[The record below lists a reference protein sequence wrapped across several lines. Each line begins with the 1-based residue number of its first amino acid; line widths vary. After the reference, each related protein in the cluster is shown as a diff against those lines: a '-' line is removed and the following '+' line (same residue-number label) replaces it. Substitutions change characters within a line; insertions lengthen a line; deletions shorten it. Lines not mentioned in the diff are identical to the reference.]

1 MVMALTDGDRE
12 WLQGN
17 FDRLHDRINETNE
30 NAAQAKLD
38 TVEKIASAFKEHR
51 EEFHNP
57 AKTLGILTGIVA
69 IVAALI
75 ELLKWLIKKG

>member
-1 MVMALTDGDRE
+1 MTMALTDGDRE

-30 NAAQAKLD
+30 DAAQEKLN
-38 TVEKIASAFKEHR
+38 TVEKIAAALKEHR

-57 AKTLGILTGIVA
+57 AKTLGFLAGLVA
-69 IVAALI
+69 VVTALV
-75 ELLKWLIKKG
+75 ELLKWLVKKG